1 MQLFTSHRFLK
12 PHFKLPSG
20 GVFNLYL
27 RTNLFLLQGKTAV
40 ISVTNDSEETSVLV
54 SVKINFQPL
63 REEIVTLKFVGRVG
77 IKGRTKDAS
86 DANQVKELSS

>member
-1 MQLFTSHRFLK
+1 MQLFNSHRFLK
-12 PHFKLPSG
+12 AHFKLPSG
-20 GVFNLYL
+20 AVFNLYL
-27 RTNLFLLQGKTAV
+27 RADLFLLRGKTDV

-54 SVKINFQPL
+54 SVKINFQAL
-63 REEIVTLKFVGRVG
+63 REEIVTLKFVGRAG